1 MTKNKPIYL
10 VEDKQIDE
18 RLRFYRDLS
27 IDVRSE
33 RDKSVY
39 YILYKEIQECLVK
52 IKMLFLR
59 SLEIC
64 ISSRE
69 INLCR
74 LDTFP
79 TVVANMPVMY
89 NRVPAFGLH

>member
-10 VEDKQIDE
+10 VEDKQIDD
-18 RLRFYRDLS
+18 RLSFFRDLS

-69 INLCR
+69 INL
-74 LDTFP
+74 LSLQLQLYTS
-79 TVVANMPVMY
+79 
-89 NRVPAFGLH
+89 LK